1 MNIRNDYSG
10 NNFGK
15 YYLIQKLG
23 NGGFGSVYKVF
34 DKILGVEKALKI
46 MEVSDP
52 KEAYKLFSEA
62 AIPYKCQHNNIIR
75 INSGEIVEYND
86 ELLFVIDMDL
96 ANGKSIEGILKSSNL
111 SINQSLDIIRNI
123 LFAVE
128 YSHLQGIIHRD
139 IKPANILIDNQIPKL
154 ADFGLSTALGKAVI
168 PWRWYVT
175 HAAPETF
182 VDNSIATVQ
191 TDIYALGM
199 TLYRMVN
206 GISDW
211 ELFLQSI
218 PDVKNAVKSG
228 KLINKLPMSP
238 IIPEKVIRIIKKAC
252 NIDPQKRYIS
262 ASEMRNAIEKLQ
274 PLYSWIKNSD
284 FNWIG
289 SSVGNPQKEI
299 YIEPNKNF
307 INVSV
312 YNNNRKSSKD
322 SKTFTEMKQAK
333 DYVYNYI
340 KQTTIK

>member
-299 YIEPNKNF
+299 CIEPNKNF